1 MTTTVRPV
9 LELSA
14 GYHATRERIAGLVGP
29 LDEQGLATTVPACP
43 AWTVHDL
50 LAHVVGIPEALSQG
64 DMPGADIQ
72 GWLDGLIEA
81 RRRTPV
87 PELLERWEA
96 CGPTASSI
104 VDASGGQLFADVV
117 SHEHDLRGAIGQA
130 GARGLPE
137 VRAAVQVLLDLL
149 APDITKAELGA
160 LVVDS
165 GGVRWASHVA
175 KPGCTLHVD
184 PWEATRVLMSRRTA
198 EEVRALPA
206 SGDVEPYLAVLQ
218 AHSPLPETSLG
229 EA

>member
-1 MTTTVRPV
+1 M

-14 GYHATRERIAGLVGP
+14 GYHATRQRIAELVRP
-29 LDEQGLATTVPACP
+29 LDEKALATTVPACP
-43 AWTVHDL
+43 DWSVHDL

-72 GWLDGLIEA
+72 GWLDGLVEA
-81 RRRTPV
+81 RRERPV
-87 PELLERWEA
+87 DELLERWETCA
-96 CGPTASSI
+96 PTASAI
-104 VDASGGQLFADVV
+104 VDASGGQLFADVI
-117 SHEHDLRGAIGQA
+117 SHEHDLRAAIDQP

-149 APDITKAELGA
+149 APDITKAGLGA
-160 LVVDS
+160 LVIDS
-165 GGVRWASHVA
+165 DGVRWASHVS

-206 SGDVEPYLAVLQ
+206 TGDVGPYLAVLHD
-218 AHSPLPETSLG
+218 HSPLPETSLG